1 MAKFQALIVD
11 DEPLARLALR
21 EYISLTR
28 TDIEI
33 SGEAGDGVEAMAFL
47 RERQDIDIILADIQ
61 MPRMNGV
68 ELLTAVRDAAFPR
81 QPLVIMLSAYS
92 DYAYVRDSFVLGAF
106 DYMLKAKL
114 DEAYITPVLQ
124 KTVDELR
131 RRQSARAETLPSD
144 AEEEE
149 EEAICAILHRLSV
162 SQDAMQANAEQKAD
176 WNRSLDIVRMH
187 VGEKNQ
193 EVAFI
198 RLSKAVSFEDTHRL
212 ILQTIRSVTNKERS
226 EGICHVCRYDD
237 RHYTIFFTFPEQCS
251 TVVIRRLTHTVL
263 TDVQIRLRQF
273 LNIRLSIGISD
284 IANGMMQWNRLFQQ
298 AKRLSVLSY
307 FNGYDHLYYPEA
319 DRQTGVPADKH
330 DHGKDKWNTFKTEL
344 LKALTAADDSPYK
357 QLLGQGFALLVERY
371 PSSPVPIKS
380 ELSEMIWEAGSL
392 ISRNGISWEDIH
404 AIFPH
409 PAEQVRHLETWEETV
424 QWVEQFLE
432 LLHEKLHPVSQCRAT
447 WLSPVV
453 AKAKAIIEKH
463 YDEEILLSTISE
475 MVGVSESYLSK
486 QFAKETGI
494 NFIPYL
500 TNLRIEKAK
509 QALEN
514 GLKIYDVA
522 EKVGYVNPEHF
533 SRIFKKVTGVSPIAY
548 RKEYERRIGANSY
561 MLQDA

>member
-21 EYISLTR
+21 EYILLTSA
-28 TDIEI
+28 DIEI
-33 SGEAGDGVEAMAFL
+33 AGEAGDGFEALAL
-47 RERQDIDIILADIQ
+47 LKVRQDIDIIFADIQ

-68 ELLTAVRDAAFPR
+68 DLLKAVREAAFPQ

-92 DYAYVRDSFVLGAF
+92 DYSFVRDSFVLGAF

-114 DEAYITPVLQ
+114 DETYIIPVLQ
-124 KTVDELR
+124 KSVEELN
-131 RRQSARAETLPSD
+131 RRQSLLAEPLPSD
-144 AEEEE
+144 EEETV
-149 EEAICAILHRLSV
+149 CSILHRLSV
-162 SQDAMQANAEQKAD
+162 LQETGQPMLEQKED
-176 WNRSLDIVRMH
+176 WNRSLDIVRKHM
-187 VGEKNQ
+187 GEKNQ
-193 EVAFI
+193 EVALI
-198 RLSKAVSFEDTHRL
+198 RLSESVPFEDTHRL
-212 ILQTIRSVTNKERS
+212 ILQTIRSVTNKERN
-226 EGICHVCRYDD
+226 EGICRVCRHDD

-273 LNIRLSIGISD
+273 LNLRISIGISH
-284 IANGMMQWNRLFQQ
+284 IANGIMQWNRLFQQ
-298 AKRLSVLSY
+298 AERLSVLSY
-307 FNGYDHLYYPEA
+307 FHGYDHLYYPEA
-319 DRQTGVPADKH
+319 DRQTSMPSDKH
-330 DHGKDKWNTFKTEL
+330 NQWKDKWNAFKTEL
-344 LKALTAADDSPYK
+344 LKSLKEADHSVYK
-357 QLLGQGFALLVERY
+357 QLLQEGFRLLIERY
-371 PSSPVPIKS
+371 PSFPERIKS
-380 ELSEMIWEAGSL
+380 ELSEMIWEAGTV
-392 ISRNGISWEDIH
+392 ISRNGIAWNDIQ
-404 AIFPH
+404 AVFPH
-409 PAEQVRHLETWEETV
+409 PAEQVRQLETWDETV
-424 QWVEQFLE
+424 KWIEQFME
-432 LLHEKLHPVSQCRAT
+432 LLHEKLHPVSKGASA
-447 WLSPVV
+447 WLSPIV

-486 QFAKETGI
+486 QFAKETGV

-548 RKEYERRIGANSY
+548 RKKYERQA
-561 MLQDA
+561 